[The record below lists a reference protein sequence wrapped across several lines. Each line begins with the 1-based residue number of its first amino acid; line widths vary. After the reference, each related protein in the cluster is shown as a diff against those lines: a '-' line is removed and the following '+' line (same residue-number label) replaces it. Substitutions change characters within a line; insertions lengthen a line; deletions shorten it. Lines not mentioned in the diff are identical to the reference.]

1 MAPAGN
7 GTEAPFNGQ
16 GFASTYVLCKVRLPE
31 KIPFSAIDKALVQR
45 NFPLPMS
52 SETPNRSLT
61 PQELDFTHAHIM
73 SRYVTETGKILPR
86 KITRLSAKQQRKINK
101 AIKRARNMLMMQ

>member
-1 MAPAGN
+1 MARVLPQL
-7 GTEAPFNGQ
+7 APSVKSDFPRKSR
-16 GFASTYVLCKVRLPE
+16 FPLLTRHSTSVR
-31 KIPFSAIDKALVQR
+31 S
-45 NFPLPMS
+45 PLPMS